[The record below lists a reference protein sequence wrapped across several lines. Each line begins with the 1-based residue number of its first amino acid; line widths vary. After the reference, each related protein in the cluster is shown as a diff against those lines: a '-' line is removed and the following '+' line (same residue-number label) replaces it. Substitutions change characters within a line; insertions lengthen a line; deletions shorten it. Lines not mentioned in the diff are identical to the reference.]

1 MENARKAQ
9 SEGWNVIT
17 ATSFLRF
24 KRTGNRT
31 IYEREA
37 FGRRRK
43 LMQMVFAE
51 CLEAK
56 GRFLDSIANGVWL
69 ICEESFWGAPAHL
82 PGARAGTGLPDVTH
96 PTVELFGAETGA
108 LLSWTVYLL
117 APQLDKISP
126 MIVKRVRYEAERRL
140 LGPARERN
148 DFWWM
153 GLSGERVQMNNWNPW
168 INSNLLVANLLL
180 QQDPKLRLQ
189 GIVKITK
196 SLDAY
201 LNQYSPDGGCSEGPG
216 YWARSPASYFE
227 CVEALQSA
235 TGDPTGIFKNPF
247 LGKMARYIANVHI
260 ANDFYVDFGDA
271 HPREDPP
278 GDLIYRYG
286 NAIGDPQFAAFGAYC
301 ANRSGVAATGKALA
315 SKIGMS
321 SRSMSRFLPAVL
333 EAGKVRGA
341 RQQQGLAQDAW
352 YPDLGL
358 MTAREKAG
366 SAEGLYLAV
375 QAASNGRNHGHNDS
389 GSFILYFDGDPVVID
404 VGVGTY
410 TARTFS
416 SERYSIWTMQ
426 SAFHN
431 LPTVGG
437 VMQHNG
443 SAYKARVK
451 DYHAD
456 GRRTELSLDL
466 APAYPAQAGIEVWN
480 RKLTLDRAKGN
491 VLVQEQFQ
499 LARRVPVELT
509 IMTPGE
515 PVTGANG
522 ELLLRSMAGRRNVR
536 LQYEPAQIQPQ
547 VERIPLNDPEL
558 VEAWG
563 NQVFRILLRSKQP
576 VARANWPIRFVA
588 EPSAGQ

>member
-1 MENARKAQ
+1 M
-9 SEGWNVIT
+9 
-17 ATSFLRF
+17 
-24 KRTGNRT
+24 
-31 IYEREA
+31 
-37 FGRRRK
+37 
-43 LMQMVFAE
+43 
-51 CLEAK
+51 
-56 GRFLDSIANGVWL
+56 
-69 ICEESFWGAPAHL
+69 
-82 PGARAGTGLPDVTH
+82 
-96 PTVELFGAETGA
+96 
-108 LLSWTVYLL
+108 
-117 APQLDKISP
+117 
-126 MIVKRVRYEAERRL
+126 
-140 LGPARERN
+140 
-148 DFWWM
+148 
-153 GLSGERVQMNNWNPW
+153 
-168 INSNLLVANLLL
+168 
-180 QQDPKLRLQ
+180 
-189 GIVKITK
+189 
-196 SLDAY
+196 
-201 LNQYSPDGGCSEGPG
+201 
-216 YWARSPASYFE
+216 
-227 CVEALQSA
+227 
-235 TGDPTGIFKNPF
+235 
-247 LGKMARYIANVHI
+247 
-260 ANDFYVDFGDA
+260 
-271 HPREDPP
+271 
-278 GDLIYRYG
+278 
-286 NAIGDPQFAAFGAYC
+286 
-301 ANRSGVAATGKALA
+301 
-315 SKIGMS
+315 
-321 SRSMSRFLPAVL
+321 
-333 EAGKVRGA
+333 RGA

-366 SAEGLYLAV
+366 SAKGLYLAV

-466 APAYPAQAGIEVWN
+466 APAYPAQAGIEVCN

-499 LARRVPVELT
+499 LARRVLVELT

-536 LQYEPAQIQPQ
+536 LQYDPAQFQPQ

-576 VARANWPIRFVA
+576 VAGANWPIRFVA